1 MLNITNLYNK
11 MECKK
16 KYKTL
21 YCTYTGKIGKRKII
35 KCVTDQHIMKD
46 LEVENENL
54 IER

>member
-1 MLNITNLYNK
+1 MPNITNLYYK

-21 YCTYTGKIGKRKII
+21 YCTYTGKIEKRKI
-35 KCVTDQHIMKD
+35 KCVTDQHIMKN